1 MIFFANLPFFSCN
14 EEELL
19 EIKLIEA
26 VDGVEGGEYG
36 EYGEYGEGLTVEV
49 WSQWGGEGGEAQPAN
64 YTGDVSSDKLIFYWL
79 TFLLISN

>member
-1 MIFFANLPFFSCN
+1 MEGCKRYSENPTNNPKVIFFANLPFFSCK

-36 EYGEYGEGLTVEV
+36 EGLTMES
-49 WSQWGGEGGEAQPAN
+49 WSSG
-64 YTGDVSSDKLIFYWL
+64 VHSDILCWSFVTTPSRSHL
-79 TFLLISN
+79 RCFF